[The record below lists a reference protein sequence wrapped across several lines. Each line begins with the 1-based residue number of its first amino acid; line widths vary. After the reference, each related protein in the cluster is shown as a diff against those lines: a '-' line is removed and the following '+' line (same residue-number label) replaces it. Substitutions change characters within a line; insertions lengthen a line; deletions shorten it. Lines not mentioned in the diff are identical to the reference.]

1 MTGIELIVYVK
12 SMIKL
17 IGIVYN
23 KWNDMML
30 LAFHNP
36 ISEHNNQVFV
46 VWSITSLKSIS
57 VLIVA

>member
-36 ISEHNNQVFV
+36 ISVHNNQVFV
-46 VWSITSLKSIS
+46 VWSITS
-57 VLIVA
+57 

>member
-1 MTGIELIVYVK
+1 MTRIELIVYVK

-46 VWSITSLKSIS
+46 VWSITS
-57 VLIVA
+57 